1 MDTSKNKKYGTRE
14 DVYKCIA
21 THTAGGLTKND
32 IIEKKNGQHT
42 IYISKKLSDKM
53 KASFNIIR
61 TLNPNHLTRIKK
73 TMVSINNND
82 IKTNNTNTNTTN
94 TNTNTNIQWLPTI
107 QSCAI

>member
-42 IYISKKLSDKM
+42 IYISKKSVYIALIDRYPEHS
-53 KASFNIIR
+53 
-61 TLNPNHLTRIKK
+61 
-73 TMVSINNND
+73 
-82 IKTNNTNTNTTN
+82 
-94 TNTNTNIQWLPTI
+94 
-107 QSCAI
+107 